1 MAEIPDEENSKCTRF
16 IRLNNKSRNDFE
28 RGSTDDF
35 YILVDND
42 LDVSLFYLKHEKK
55 LIADDWILKRL
66 KIEGKNFLI

>member
-42 LDVSLFYLKHEKK
+42 LDVSVFYLKHEKK
-55 LIADDWILKRL
+55 TIADDWILKRL